1 MFMGRLSEEMP
12 PKLDFKGCTDIDH
25 EKTEKEIISRRIA
38 IAKSVR
44 MDR

>member
-1 MFMGRLSEEMP
+1 MFMGRLSEEML
-12 PKLDFKGCTDIDH
+12 PKLDFKGCIDIDH
-25 EKTEKEIISRRIA
+25 EKSENEITSRRIA

>member
-12 PKLDFKGCTDIDH
+12 PKLDFKGCIDIDH
-25 EKTEKEIISRRIA
+25 EQTEKEIISRRIA
-38 IAKSVR
+38 IATSVR